1 MIEGRNTAIPA
12 PLPDNKIE
20 RLAALHHFKILDT
33 EPEQSFDDLTFLAS
47 YICEAP
53 ISLVSLVDEDRQW
66 FKSCVGL
73 DVTETSREVSFCA
86 YAILEPELLIIPDA
100 LKDKR
105 FATNALVLSDP
116 KIRFYAGMPFY
127 TAGGL
132 PLGTLCVIDT
142 EPRQLNEK
150 QEQALR
156 VLARQLGSQMEHR
169 RNLMELEE
177 ALNTLKLLGGILPI
191 CASCKKIRNEEEQ
204 WDSLEKYIME
214 HSEATFTHGVCPDC
228 VQRLYPEY
236 RENKT

>member
-12 PLPDNKIE
+12 PLPDNEIE

-33 EPEQSFDDLTFLAS
+33 EP
-47 YICEAP
+47 
-53 ISLVSLVDEDRQW
+53 
-66 FKSCVGL
+66 
-73 DVTETSREVSFCA
+73 
-86 YAILEPELLIIPDA
+86 
-100 LKDKR
+100 
-105 FATNALVLSDP
+105 
-116 KIRFYAGMPFY
+116 
-127 TAGGL
+127 
-132 PLGTLCVIDT
+132 
-142 EPRQLNEK
+142 
-150 QEQALR
+150 EQALR

>member
-1 MIEGRNTAIPA
+1 
-12 PLPDNKIE
+12 
-20 RLAALHHFKILDT
+20 
-33 EPEQSFDDLTFLAS
+33 
-47 YICEAP
+47 
-53 ISLVSLVDEDRQW
+53 
-66 FKSCVGL
+66 
-73 DVTETSREVSFCA
+73 
-86 YAILEPELLIIPDA
+86 
-100 LKDKR
+100 
-105 FATNALVLSDP
+105 
-116 KIRFYAGMPFY
+116 MPFY

-156 VLARQLGSQMEHR
+156 VLARQLGSQLEHR

-228 VQRLYPEY
+228 TQRLYPEY